1 MIKEDIKVKEQEN
14 LINQK
19 EYLSKQIDNILNE
32 NIVNDLKKDLS
43 TRSCLNKCNIGLIYL
58 FHLLQTCGLIS
69 TTLSSTY
76 NLNYLL
82 WIGITCNSMASL
94 IIIYEKINENISNT
108 MLADINLIKD
118 GKYVD
123 ESPIEINEAINP

>member
-1 MIKEDIKVKEQEN
+1 MINEDINVKEKEN
-14 LINQK
+14 LIDQK
-19 EYLSKQIDNILNE
+19 EYLSKKINNIFNE
-32 NIVNDLKKDLS
+32 NIVNDLKKHLS

-108 MLADINLIKD
+108 MLVDINLIKD
-118 GKYVD
+118 GKYID
-123 ESPIEINEAINP
+123 ESAGEINEDINS